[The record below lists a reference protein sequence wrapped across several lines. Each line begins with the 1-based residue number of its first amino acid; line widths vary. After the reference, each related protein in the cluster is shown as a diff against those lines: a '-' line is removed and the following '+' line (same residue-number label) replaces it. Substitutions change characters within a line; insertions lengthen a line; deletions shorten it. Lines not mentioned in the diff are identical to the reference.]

1 MSAARPPVPIP
12 AAISRALSRFRNSL
26 DSEEKKAFNH
36 VTTESEVRALIE
48 NLEAEQ
54 GARGCLQNM
63 TRLEPFIKGISQ
75 YAAVIEV
82 FVQAKPDILSFIWG
96 PIKLL
101 LQLSSKFIE
110 SFDRLLDACQR
121 IGENLPRFTRFTSIF
136 SYSEQIQNVISLLY
150 EDILDFYRRTL
161 KFFRRRA
168 WKIFFSLAWNDFE
181 TRFGNILE
189 NIQRH
194 QNLIDYEARAEDII
208 ESQKARENAQ
218 KLLEKKTRE
227 RQTKRKKA
235 CADWLSPADVDTTKD
250 NASQEKTP
258 GTSEWLLNSR
268 EMTEW
273 LDGDPNSNAVIWLH
287 GIPGAGKTVLSS
299 TIIER
304 LQEMKQPLQNVSTV
318 LYFFCS
324 YKLPDKNT
332 CLAIL
337 RSFIYQ
343 IILQDEQLIAYVYNQ
358 YTTTPHSIT
367 MSVCKKMLAHLF
379 DSCSPIACH
388 IYIVIDGL
396 DELPEAERAEFLP
409 ILKKWMIEKPV
420 VLRFF
425 IGSQDLPDI
434 RKVLSRKTTR
444 IVVGDKN
451 KKDILKYIESETQ
464 DLVGELDPDEVPP
477 DIDRCIIDSLASR
490 AGGMFLWA
498 RLVIKGLLSSVT
510 VNQIENTLKNL
521 PVGLEQTYERILDR
535 IRSLPHEERAL
546 SMKLLQWMT
555 CSTRAMTLREF
566 EDAVGTKP
574 GILTVDKKDR
584 PLRARLRGAGAPIVE
599 TVGEDTVVFVHFSAK
614 EYLISKQSGP
624 FIDRSAAHLNIAIV
638 CATYYGFTC
647 FDQQLSEERAVG
659 LVLHGDL
666 RLLEYVHS
674 SWIKHVLEAYK
685 SSPRDSA
692 QLHLLSSLLR
702 HNVFEKHFTHGQ
714 SHMQRDL
721 SAGSKKRWDS
731 SFESLGYLP
740 GEIRSGMCD
749 VIHYRAELQRSK
761 SSDNSQI
768 ELEEWCDQN
777 DPMDIE
783 KTGRKLRQILE
794 NILEGK
800 LEVPDEPDVV
810 EKLRTLYGQK
820 LYRCRRQSC
829 AVSCAEGF
837 ETSSR
842 RDQHEDGQDFRYKCS
857 EENCFYKDVGFSSKA
872 KLQRHS
878 RDHHNTTSVSRP
890 RVNALKELDSAII
903 HKMNG
908 TKPTPPTESNENKD
922 HQVFDYSSPPQPEG
936 KNASDI
942 ISTPEPERLLQLAP
956 NQTEIQRTL
965 ELKDPVSW
973 GRLSEWLASQLKQ
986 SSNPMGWQK
995 ELSLQERV
1003 HTIMEIVA
1011 SIKLVRTDIEQ
1022 GHAIQ
1027 IATNFEKNT
1036 YDKAIQKSDY
1046 NTQCREKLVLIQEQ
1060 RKKTLNP
1067 KDAYHQSYQA
1077 MRARGLAPGQAVGP
1091 QPTMIGPPSKPGESS
1106 LLASLPPY
1114 AVQQAAMHKMN
1125 QQGQLNP
1132 QPQQI
1137 LRAAIEQMQI
1147 RHLRQ
1152 RQSRKS
1158 SASVINGP
1166 REMQSTR
1173 QLEYTDDSEARLP
1186 THHLD
1191 AGATSA
1197 PDAQF
1202 GQRHTTSSS
1211 PIQSTFSEYIVPTM
1225 VVTST
1230 IDTEN
1235 EESRFDSSYGYPRS
1249 ATNSWEGGN
1258 PNDTEYTDVTA
1269 NYPAVFNNQSAYT
1282 FGRGDTMES
1291 NKSEDPTQID
1301 HLSVANQTE
1310 AQRLAHEPDRHLTE
1324 FLFPEVAHEP
1334 DRRQT
1339 LTEILFPP
1347 ERDDETKRQQSQLPR
1362 GNLSPMYHS
1371 PTMAA
1376 MSPSSSNVSNPWP
1389 ASAYSSFK
1397 PDPRKFSFG

>member
-1 MSAARPPVPIP
+1 MSDANPPVPVP
-12 AAISRALSRFRNSL
+12 AVISRALNRFRNSL

-36 VTTESEVRALIE
+36 VTTESEVRELVE

-63 TRLEPFIKGISQ
+63 TRLEPFIKGLSQ

-82 FVQAKPDILSFIWG
+82 FVQAKPGILSFIWVF
-96 PIKLL
+96 KVVVF
-101 LQLSSKFIE
+101 LSSKFIE

-121 IGENLPRFTRFTSIF
+121 IGENLPRFTRFASIF

-194 QNLIDYEARAEDII
+194 QNLIDYEARAEDIA

-218 KLLEKKTRE
+218 KLLEEKTRE

-250 NASQEKTP
+250 NASQEKTL

-273 LDGDPNSNAVIWLH
+273 LDGDPNSNAIIWLH

-358 YTTTPHSIT
+358 YTMTPHSIT
-367 MSVCKKMLAHLF
+367 MPVCKKMLAHLF

-425 IGSQDLPDI
+425 IASQDLPDI
-434 RKVLSRKTTR
+434 RKVLSARKTTR

-477 DIDRCIIDSLASR
+477 DINKCIIDSLASR

-535 IRSLPHEERAL
+535 VRSLPHQERDL

-574 GILTVDKKDR
+574 ENLTINKKDR

-685 SSPRDSA
+685 SSPQDSA

-702 HNVFEKHFTHGQ
+702 HNVFQKHFTHRQ

-740 GEIRSGMCD
+740 GEIRSDMCD
-749 VIHYRAELQRSK
+749 VIHYRAELQRLK

-777 DPMDIE
+777 DPMNVE

-794 NILEGK
+794 SILEGK

-829 AVSCAEGF
+829 AMSCAEGF
-837 ETSSR
+837 ETLSR
-842 RDQHEDGQDFRYKCS
+842 RDQHEDGQGFRYKCS
-857 EENCFYKDVGFSSKA
+857 EEHCFYKDVGFSSKA
-872 KLQRHS
+872 NLQRHS
-878 RDHHNTTSVSRP
+878 RDHHNTTSISRP
-890 RVNALKELDSAII
+890 RVSALKELDSAID
-903 HKMNG
+903 HKMNW
-908 TKPTPPTESNENKD
+908 TKQNLPTESNENND
-922 HQVFDYSSPPQPEG
+922 HQVFDYSSPPPPEG
-936 KNASDI
+936 KNSSNI
-942 ISTPEPERLLQLAP
+942 INSPEREHLVQLTPEQ
-956 NQTEIQRTL
+956 Q
-965 ELKDPVSW
+965 
-973 GRLSEWLASQLKQ
+973 RLSERGISTLRVSNYVANILKQ
-986 SSNPMGWQK
+986 GWNPVGWQR

-1003 HTIMEIVA
+1003 HIIMEIA
-1011 SIKLVRTDIEQ
+1011 SSLRHVRLDVEQ
-1022 GHAIQ
+1022 AHAIQ

-1036 YDKAIQKSDY
+1036 YDRALDKSDY
-1046 NTQCREKLVLIQEQ
+1046 NTQYRTKLVLIQESR
-1060 RKKTLNP
+1060 RKALIP
-1067 KDAYHQSYQA
+1067 K
-1077 MRARGLAPGQAVGP
+1077 GAPGIGNTGDHVGLP
-1091 QPTMIGPPSKPGESS
+1091 NQQPTG
-1106 LLASLPPY
+1106 L
-1114 AVQQAAMHKMN
+1114 
-1125 QQGQLNP
+1125 QL
-1132 QPQQI
+1132 QPQLQQI
-1137 LRAAIEQMQI
+1137 TPYSL
-1147 RHLRQ
+1147 
-1152 RQSRKS
+1152 
-1158 SASVINGP
+1158 
-1166 REMQSTR
+1166 
-1173 QLEYTDDSEARLP
+1173 
-1186 THHLD
+1186 
-1191 AGATSA
+1191 
-1197 PDAQF
+1197 
-1202 GQRHTTSSS
+1202 
-1211 PIQSTFSEYIVPTM
+1211 
-1225 VVTST
+1225 
-1230 IDTEN
+1230 
-1235 EESRFDSSYGYPRS
+1235 
-1249 ATNSWEGGN
+1249 
-1258 PNDTEYTDVTA
+1258 
-1269 NYPAVFNNQSAYT
+1269 
-1282 FGRGDTMES
+1282 
-1291 NKSEDPTQID
+1291 
-1301 HLSVANQTE
+1301 
-1310 AQRLAHEPDRHLTE
+1310 
-1324 FLFPEVAHEP
+1324 
-1334 DRRQT
+1334 
-1339 LTEILFPP
+1339 
-1347 ERDDETKRQQSQLPR
+1347 
-1362 GNLSPMYHS
+1362 
-1371 PTMAA
+1371 
-1376 MSPSSSNVSNPWP
+1376 SPSSTHMDGTSFEAAARPTVIPTLEMLNFPPSVIEKMKTLPQEQLRNFLEKFERHQAAQRQQAQAQAQAQEAEAHARVTQAQQPPSGPNIPIQNPQGGQP
-1389 ASAYSSFK
+1389 AMVAQHASPPMQRPGVQVPMAQMTLKPEHLAILDAKEVELAHLGTMASQIPHSARHGAK
-1397 PDPRKFSFG
+1397 